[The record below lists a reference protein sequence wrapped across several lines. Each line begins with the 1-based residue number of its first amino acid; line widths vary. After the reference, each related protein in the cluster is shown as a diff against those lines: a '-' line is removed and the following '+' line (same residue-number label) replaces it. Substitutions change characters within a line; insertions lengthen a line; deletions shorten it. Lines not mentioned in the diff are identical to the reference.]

1 MVETAGDSSGGGG
14 IKILELEVLLL
25 KTKWLAGDATE
36 RWHGKIQSW
45 GSATIGSE
53 SLIDTNLVKYTSKHL
68 SGDVGS

>member
-36 RWHGKIQSW
+36 RWHGKIQS
-45 GSATIGSE
+45 
-53 SLIDTNLVKYTSKHL
+53 
-68 SGDVGS
+68 